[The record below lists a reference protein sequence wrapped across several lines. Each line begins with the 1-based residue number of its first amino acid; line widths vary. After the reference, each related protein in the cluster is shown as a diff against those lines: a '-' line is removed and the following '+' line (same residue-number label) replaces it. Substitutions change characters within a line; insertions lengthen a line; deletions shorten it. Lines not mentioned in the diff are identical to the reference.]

1 MAKNKVEEVVLG
13 KTLDPTDKNVF
24 HKISLIA
31 FLAWVGLGADGL
43 SSAAYGPPEAYKALG
58 AAYHHIS
65 IFLALATAVTVF
77 IISASY
83 NQIIEYFPNGG
94 GGYVVA
100 SKLLSPVAGLFSGCA
115 LLVDYILDI
124 SISIAAAVD
133 AIGSFSP
140 LIVPHKLALEVAAV
154 LFLIWLNLRG
164 ISESI
169 KTLLPLFLLF
179 VATHILLIGVGLWS
193 HFQQIPAV
201 IQGAFTETHQ
211 IISGPLGFWG
221 FLVIF
226 FTAYSLGGGTYTGLE
241 AVSSG
246 MASLEEPRV
255 RTGQRTMMYMAVSL
269 SLAAGG
275 ILFLYVLFDVQFQ
288 PDKTLNTSL
297 ADAIFLPL
305 FGGQWGSW
313 ISITTILSEGLLL
326 FIAAQTGFIGG
337 PIVMANLAVD
347 AWLPQR
353 FANLSHQLVRMNGI
367 LFIGGVSLVLLLL
380 SKGNVD
386 FLIILFAINVFI
398 TFNLSQ
404 LSMCVHWWKVRKEK
418 KGWYWKFFIN
428 GLGFCLTTIVL
439 TATLATKFTQ
449 GGFITLLITGALI
462 VLCFLVK
469 RHYQSV
475 ATALKR
481 LDETLSD
488 LPLPPA
494 SKRGKKKDA
503 CDRDKHTAVVLVDR
517 FGGLGIHA
525 VFSTE
530 KIFENRFKDFLFLSI
545 ARVDSGQFKGIEEL
559 DNLKKNTEDNLRQ
572 YVDLVN
578 RMGCRGEYRY
588 AVATDLIEGME
599 ELCQKVSGDFK
610 NPTFFI
616 GKLIFAKESLWTP
629 FLHNHIALEIQR
641 RLIFKGLNMMVVPVR
656 VL

>member
-1 MAKNKVEEVVLG
+1 MKEKKVEEIILG
-13 KTLDPTDKNVF
+13 KTLDPMNKDVF
-24 HKISLIA
+24 HKITLIA

-77 IISASY
+77 VISASY

-100 SKLLSPVAGLFSGCA
+100 SKLLSPVAGVFSGCA

-133 AIGSFSP
+133 AISSFATA
-140 LIVPHKLALEVAAV
+140 LVPHKLAIEIILA
-154 LFLIWLNLRG
+154 LILIWLNLRG
-164 ISESI
+164 IKESI
-169 KTLLPLFLLF
+169 KPLLPLFLLF
-179 VATHILLIGVGLWS
+179 VATHALLIGVGLWG
-193 HFQQIPAV
+193 HFTQIPSV
-201 IQGAFTETHQ
+201 IQGAFTETHL
-211 IISGPLGFWG
+211 IISGPTGVWG

-241 AVSSG
+241 AVSNG
-246 MASLEEPRV
+246 LANLQEPRV
-255 RTGQRTMMYMAVSL
+255 KTGQRTMLYMAVSL

-275 ILFLYVLFDVQFQ
+275 ILFLYVLWDVQAQ

-297 ADAIFLPL
+297 ANVIFGSL

-313 ISITTILSEGLLL
+313 ISTVTILSEGLLL
-326 FIAAQTGFIGG
+326 FIAAQTGFIDG

-347 AWLPQR
+347 SWLPQR
-353 FANLSHQLVRMNGI
+353 FANLSHQLVRKNGI
-367 LFIGGVSLVLLLL
+367 LFIGGISVALLLL
-380 SKGNVD
+380 SRGSVD
-386 FLIILFAINVFI
+386 FLIVLFAINVFI

-404 LSMCVHWWKVRKEK
+404 LSMCTHWWKVRKEK
-418 KGWYWKFFIN
+418 KDWYLKFFIN
-428 GLGFCLTTIVL
+428 GLGFCLTAIVL
-439 TATLATKFTQ
+439 TATLMTKFLE
-449 GGFITLLITGALI
+449 GGFITLLITGVLI

-469 RHYQSV
+469 GHYKGV
-475 ATALKR
+475 ARALKR
-481 LDETLSD
+481 LDDNLTD
-488 LPLPPA
+488 LPLPPP
-494 SKRGKKKDA
+494 SKRMKKGG
-503 CDRDKHTAVVLVDR
+503 CDKAKHTAVVLVDR

-545 ARVDSGQFKGIEEL
+545 ARVDSGKFKGIQEL
-559 DNLKKNTEDNLRQ
+559 ENLKEDTENNLKQ

-588 AVATDLIEGME
+588 AIATDVLEGME
-599 ELCQKVSGDFK
+599 GLCEKISADFK

-641 RLIFKGLNMMVVPVR
+641 RLVFKGLNMMVVPVR